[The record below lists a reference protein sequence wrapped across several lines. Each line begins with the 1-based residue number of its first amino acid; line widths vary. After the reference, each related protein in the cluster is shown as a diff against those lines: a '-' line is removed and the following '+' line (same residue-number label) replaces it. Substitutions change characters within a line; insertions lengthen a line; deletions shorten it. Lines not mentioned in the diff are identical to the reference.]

1 MSAVIAKEPI
11 AENSVVHAAGPLEDT
26 IVAARLSPPRQ
37 RSFDD
42 APGPSKKPA
51 ARATEVPAPR
61 KRIKKKANLVV
72 SDDEFDD
79 VEEPK
84 PKAGR
89 ARTEEQDDEFV
100 PPSPPRRLTKNPRN
114 EDEDVDEDD
123 FVPRSPPMR
132 KPSKKG
138 APGARGRPKGSGK
151 GKGGGEILVRDER
164 KVVVPPAA
172 VMEETVVATSVS
184 VKVDAPKKRRK
195 TAEPEAEVV
204 VTEETTI
211 IAAHSAPAPASDA
224 VDEPPPPLPAAVT
237 KIKRL
242 PTIKKNKSLAS
253 TAPPSGVSTPMQSTA
268 GGFADRPIAAMVG
281 SKDLDLSNSDI
292 YKDLFK
298 SVRIPAILLS
308 NSLTIVTG

>member
-1 MSAVIAKEPI
+1 MSVVIAKEPI
-11 AENSVVHAAGPLEDT
+11 AENSVVHAAGSLEDT

-42 APGPSKKPA
+42 VPGPSKKPA

-151 GKGGGEILVRDER
+151 GKGGGEIFVRDER

-172 VMEETVVATSVS
+172 VMEETIVATSVS
-184 VKVDAPKKRRK
+184 VKVEAPKKRRK
-195 TAEPEAEVV
+195 TAEPETEVV

-211 IAAHSAPAPASDA
+211 IVAQSDPAPASDA
-224 VDEPPPPLPAAVT
+224 VDEPPPLPAAVT

-253 TAPPSGVSTPMQSTA
+253 TAPPSGVSTPARSTQVE
-268 GGFADRPIAAMVG
+268 RPVAAMVG

-298 SVRIPAILLS
+298 SVR
-308 NSLTIVTG
+308 TH